1 MRAYYSDIFVLPLPE
16 THRFPMRK
24 YSLLRQRIAD
34 ENVLPIEN
42 LLIPDGATDEQ
53 LSRCHEPSY
62 IEKVKNGDLTDK
74 EIRRIGFPWSPGLV
88 ERSRRSTGATIC
100 AAYAALDDAISLN
113 LAGGTHHAGINHGEG
128 FCVFNDCAV
137 AARELQAETNIR
149 KIAVIDCDVHQ
160 GNGTAEICSGDD
172 SIYTF
177 SIHGEKNFPFRKIF
191 GDLDIG
197 LPNDTEDPHYLEQL
211 EQALK
216 IAFRSHQ
223 PEFVFYIA
231 GADPFIGD
239 RLGKLALTKAGL
251 AQRDEM
257 VLRYCQ
263 KAQIPATVVMGGGY
277 APEVDDI
284 ADIHLQ
290 TVKIAATFATS

>member
-128 FCVFNDCAV
+128 FCVFNDCSV

-197 LPNDTEDPHYLEQL
+197 LPNHTEDPHYLEQL

-216 IAFRSHQ
+216 IVFRSHQ

-277 APEVDDI
+277 APQVDDI